1 MTENDTRRRVVVV
14 GLDGA
19 TLDVIRPLVEA
30 GRLPTLARLMQD
42 GAHGELTTTI
52 PPVTAPAWTSF
63 MTGKN
68 PGQHGLFDF
77 MRRRA
82 DSYFLTPVN
91 SQSRAGRTVW
101 GLAGE
106 AGKRV
111 VVMNVPVTYPPD
123 PVSGDLVT
131 GMLTPPS
138 QDEYTYPPE
147 LKDEIE
153 REIGDFV
160 VYPREVYAK
169 GKAGNFMAHL
179 RHTLDQRLKVVL
191 HLMRSRDWDFFMVVF
206 PETDTVQHGLTV
218 ATDPNHP
225 AYDADEAAQ
234 YGDAINEIY
243 ERADAALA
251 EIVAELRDDDT
262 LIVMSD
268 HGFGSL
274 YRFMYVN
281 NFLADI
287 GALRFRRNPV
297 SLAKRLLFKLGLT
310 VKTAYGIALAVGLG
324 KLRRSMDKRRGGYKM
339 LRRFFLS
346 FADVDWKRSQ
356 AYAVGYIGQVF
367 INTQGREP
375 QGSVAPGEEYERVRA
390 GIVEKLRALKDPA
403 DGAPLVDDI
412 YLKEEIYSG
421 AYLAEAPD
429 IVFFPR
435 NLETIA
441 FGDFEFPSN
450 KLVEPA
456 YAISGH
462 HRMNGILF
470 VRGPGVKAG
479 AAVDG
484 ARIIDMAPTIL
495 YNLGLPVPDDMDGA
509 VLEAAYAPEV
519 FERVPVTFSAGEGG
533 AKGDEPDYSA
543 EDQAEIEERLRSLGY
558 LS

>member
-1 MTENDTRRRVVVV
+1 MTDTPRRRVVVV

-19 TLDVIRPLVEA
+19 TLDVIRPLVQA

-68 PGQHGLFDF
+68 PGKHGLFDF
-77 MRRRA
+77 MRRRS
-82 DSYFLTPVN
+82 DTYFLTPVD
-91 SQSRAGRTVW
+91 SRSRAGRTVW
-101 GLAGE
+101 DLIGD

-111 VVMNVPVTYPPD
+111 VVMNVPVTYPPSR
-123 PVSGDLVT
+123 VNGDLIT

-138 QDEYTYPPE
+138 QEDYTYPPE

-153 REIGDFV
+153 REIGEFI

-169 GKAGNFMAHL
+169 GKANNFMGHL
-179 RHTLDQRLKVVL
+179 RFTLEQRLKVVL
-191 HLMRSRDWDFFMVVF
+191 RLMRTRDWDFFMVVF
-206 PETDTVQHGLTV
+206 PETDTVQHGMTGT
-218 ATDPNHP
+218 TDPQHP
-225 AYDADEAAQ
+225 GYDHQEHEQ
-234 YGDAINEIY
+234 FGDAINQIY
-243 ERADAALA
+243 EQADAALA
-251 EIVAELRDDDT
+251 QIMAELRDDDT

-268 HGFGSL
+268 HGFGPL

-287 GALRFRRNPV
+287 GALRFRRNPI
-297 SLAKRLLFKLGLT
+297 SLAKRLVFKLGLT
-310 VKTAYGIALAVGLG
+310 VKTAYSIALAFGLG
-324 KLRRSMDKRRGGYKM
+324 KLRRTMDKRRGGYKM

-356 AYAVGYIGQVF
+356 AYAAGYIGQVF
-367 INTQGREP
+367 VNTQGREP
-375 QGSVAPGEEYERVRA
+375 QGCVAPGEEYQRVRA
-390 GIVEKLRALKDPA
+390 EIVEKLRQLKDPA
-403 DGAPLVDDI
+403 DGAPLI
-412 YLKEEIYSG
+412 SEIHLKEDIYSG
-421 AYLAEAPD
+421 PYLEDAPD

-435 NLETIA
+435 DLETIA

-462 HRMNGILF
+462 HRMDGVLF
-470 VRGPGVKAG
+470 VRGPGVKPG
-479 AAVDG
+479 VTVDG
-484 ARIIDMAPTIL
+484 ATIIDVTPTIL
-495 YNLGLPVPDDMDGA
+495 YNLDLPVPDDMDGQ
-509 VLEAAYAPEV
+509 VLKAAYATEV
-519 FERVPVTFSAGEGG
+519 FERKPITFSKGEDGS
-533 AKGDEPDYSA
+533 KVTDSEYTE
-543 EDQAEIEERLRSLGY
+543 EDQKEIEERLRSLGY